1 MKLLV
6 VICVVFKTETQSHDE
21 WAGSE
26 RDRAVSAQC
35 RCGSALFHIVL
46 FSTSLNQ
53 CQMSL
58 SEEME
63 NTDLLGL
70 IFPDE
75 DPGSG
80 DLFLTE
86 GNNLLDDLL
95 SEQDV

>member
-1 MKLLV
+1 M
-6 VICVVFKTETQSHDE
+6 QSHE

-26 RDRAVSAQC
+26 LDRAVSAQC
-35 RCGSALFHIVL
+35 RCGSALFLIVYL
-46 FSTSLNQ
+46 ISTSLNQ
-53 CQMSL
+53 CQMSV
-58 SEEME
+58 SEDME

-95 SEQDV
+95 SVQDVCNLHVQ